1 MEKYFN
7 LILKDIEERRLYIA
21 KAMYEGA
28 AKDYAEYRGMC
39 GEIRGLSLAYE
50 TVNDLLRK
58 LESDDDE

>member
-21 KAMYEGA
+21 RALYEGA
-28 AKDYAEYRGMC
+28 AKDYAEYRHGC